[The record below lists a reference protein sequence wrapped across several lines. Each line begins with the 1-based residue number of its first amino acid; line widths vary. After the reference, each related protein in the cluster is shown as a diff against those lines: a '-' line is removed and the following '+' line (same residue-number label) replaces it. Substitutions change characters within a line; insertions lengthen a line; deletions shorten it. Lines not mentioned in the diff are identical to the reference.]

1 MTRRGTRTIRAYAL
15 VNLAELREIDE
26 EAETQ
31 DRSRSEIL
39 RLSALAVARRNKAKR
54 EGRPPGQG
62 DGH

>member
-1 MTRRGTRTIRAYAL
+1 MTRRGARTIRAYAL

-31 DRSRSEIL
+31 DRSRSDFV

-54 EGRPPGQG
+54 EGKES
-62 DGH
+62 